1 MRCLNK
7 IVFINSANIP
17 YAEIHLDGNV
27 HFIGTQGVG
36 KSTILRAIL
45 FFYNADKLKLGIP
58 KEKKG
63 FDDFYLP
70 HSNSYII
77 YELTHERGDFC
88 VLLQRSQG
96 RACYRFFDG
105 RWDRSLLIDDKGE
118 VTSEY
123 TVLRKRLGSRSLS
136 RLVDKYDEF
145 RNIIYG
151 NHRASSKEFYNYAI
165 MESPAYQNIP
175 RSLQNVFLN
184 SRVDADF
191 IKEIILRSMSDEIPS
206 IDLGYYRRQVAD
218 FQTEYENISIW
229 FRKNAHGVIQV
240 RENADKVIELYR
252 QLGYLRSRIEQSYA
266 ELLYADRTNRERLP
280 ELESKKDAH
289 LQQQHR
295 YERLIAEQNQK
306 LEKEKEDINKAI
318 GEVESKQKDCRSKRK
333 DYESKNI
340 EVILERASHE
350 EELKLALGALQKK
363 KEVLTQEHNSLNA
376 KYIALED
383 SLRGEFREHE
393 NLAKDNMTAVKEQHL
408 SSKQA
413 IGEKAAAALSK
424 LREEHEQEWEQLS
437 QRHEELQDSRRQLD
451 SEFVHLQYY
460 NPCENEIAVHKQAIS
475 ELERSSALLEAELKS
490 LDLEI
495 SKLTSDYENRTA
507 LLTAAYESE
516 IKELDKEIAH
526 YRDKI
531 NGIDTLLARASGSLY
546 EWLDGRMPGWE
557 KSIGKVI
564 DQDRILYSKT
574 LKPALA
580 SSQCDKEAFFG
591 LKLDLSGIE
600 SNLRTPKQ
608 LAEEK
613 EMYQQAI
620 ADINETIGRKRAEC
634 DKKIKELSDT
644 MSPKM
649 KGLRQK
655 RSETDLTLRAV
666 PSRLKVE
673 TVKLQELEDRQEK
686 MRASRKAE
694 LDERKMQLAARQ
706 LELDSA
712 RKLSKQNLEKKQ
724 KELERDREQRF
735 KALDIE
741 RDASLK
747 NITDKLAQKRSA
759 MDIKLGELKARR
771 DEELKG
777 AGVDILAL
785 NECEQEMKQCREQLA
800 FIDNNRSLC
809 IAYLLDK
816 KELFDREEEFKQQHK
831 ELETKKGALL
841 KKYEKH
847 LSQLTEKL
855 NSEKTAGAQ
864 IAEEIEQCRKG
875 FEKLEQFRASELFP
889 AELQN
894 TKESCTMQPA
904 LVLLEEIHNSIT
916 QRIGLRDKFKK
927 AVNVFKADFGQGNIF
942 NFKTVLN
949 TDKEYMDYAA
959 DLEEFVAQDKI
970 DDYRGRTSDRYL
982 EILQRLSREMGELS
996 GYSSEVEKIIREIN
1010 YDFKEKNF
1018 VGAIRSIEI
1027 RSSNTGDKMV
1037 QLLQKIKE
1045 FTDENEFQMGEAN
1058 IFSEESGRYN
1068 VNREAVRYLEDF
1080 MNALNAS
1087 PSRQSLLLSDTF
1099 QLQFRVI
1106 ENDNDTGWV
1115 EKIANVGSDGTDILV
1130 KAMVNIM
1137 LINVFKEK
1145 VSRKFGEFRIHCM
1158 MDEIGKLHPNN
1169 IKGILNFANSRNIL
1183 LINSSPTTY
1192 NVSDYRYTYLL
1203 SKDAAAKT
1211 LVQPLITR
1219 KEAALGNET
1228 I

>member
-105 RWDRSLLIDDKGE
+105 RWDKSLLIDDKGE

-123 TVLRKRLGSRSLS
+123 TVLRKRLGGRSLS

-165 MESPAYQNIP
+165 MESPAFQNIP

-191 IKEIILRSMSDEIPS
+191 IKEIILRSMSDEVPS

-218 FQTEYENISIW
+218 FQTEYENISVW
-229 FRKNAHGVIQV
+229 FRKNARGVIQV

-252 QLGYLRSRIEQSYA
+252 LLGYLRSRIEQSYA

-280 ELESKKDAH
+280 ALESRKEAH
-289 LQQQHR
+289 LQQQNR
-295 YERLIAEQNQK
+295 YERLITEQNQK

-318 GEVESKQKDCRSKRK
+318 GEVESKLKACRSKSK
-333 DYESKNI
+333 EYESKNI
-340 EVILERASHE
+340 EAVLERASRE
-350 EELKLALGALQKK
+350 EELKLALDALLRK
-363 KEVLTQEHNSLNA
+363 KEVLTQEHNSLRA
-376 KYIALED
+376 KYNALED
-383 SLRGEFREHE
+383 SIRSEYREYE
-393 NLAKDNMTAVKEQHL
+393 NLAKDNMTAVKEQYL
-408 SSKQA
+408 SSRQSIA
-413 IGEKAAAALSK
+413 EKAEAALAK
-424 LREEHEQEWEQLS
+424 LREDHGQEWEQLS
-437 QRHEELQDSRRQLD
+437 QRNEELQDSRRQLD

-460 NPCENEIAVHKQAIS
+460 KPCGNEILIHQQAI
-475 ELERSSALLEAELKS
+475 EQFKRSSALLEAELKA
-490 LDLEI
+490 LDSEI
-495 SKLTSDYENRTA
+495 SKLTLDYENRTA
-507 LLTAAYESE
+507 LLKASFESE
-516 IKELDKEIAH
+516 IRDLDKELAQ

-546 EWLDGRMPGWE
+546 EWLDGKMPGWE
-557 KSIGKVI
+557 KNIGKVI

-574 LKPALA
+574 LKPTLA
-580 SSQCDKEAFFG
+580 TSQCDKDALFG

-613 EMYQQAI
+613 EMYLQAI
-620 ADINETIGRKRAEC
+620 ADINETIAQKKTEY
-634 DKKIKELSDT
+634 DKGVKAISES

-649 KGLRQK
+649 KELRQK
-655 RSETDLTLRAV
+655 RSETDLTLKSI
-666 PSRLKVE
+666 PSRIRVE
-673 TVKLQELEDRQEK
+673 QVKLQQLKDRQEQ
-686 MRASRKAE
+686 MTASRKAE

-712 RKLSKQNLEKKQ
+712 RKLSKQNLEKKV
-724 KELERDREQRF
+724 KESERLKEQRL

-741 RDASLK
+741 REASLK
-747 NITDKLAQKRSA
+747 AITDKLAQKRSG
-759 MDIKLGELKARR
+759 MDTKLGELKARR

-777 AGVDILAL
+777 AGVDVSAL

-800 FIDNNRSLC
+800 FIDSSRSLC
-809 IAYLLDK
+809 IAYQLDK
-816 KELFDREEEFKQQHK
+816 KELFDREEEFRQQHK
-831 ELETKKGALL
+831 DLETKKGALL
-841 KKYEKH
+841 KKYGKH
-847 LSQLTEKL
+847 MLQLEEKL
-855 NSEKTAGAQ
+855 NAEKAAGAQ
-864 IAEEIEQCRKG
+864 TASEIEQCRKG

-904 LVLLEEIHNSIT
+904 LSLLDEIHDCIT
-916 QRIGLRDKFKK
+916 QRMGINDKFKK

-949 TDKEYMDYAA
+949 SDEEYMDYAA
-959 DLEEFVAQDKI
+959 DLEEFVEQDKI
-970 DDYRGRTSDRYL
+970 NDYRGRTSDRYL

-1037 QLLQKIKE
+1037 QLLQKIKD

-1080 MNALNAS
+1080 MNALNAA

-1169 IKGILNFANSRNIL
+1169 IKGILDFANSRNIL

-1203 SKDAAAKT
+1203 SKDTAAKT

-1219 KEAALGNET
+1219 REAALGNET
-1228 I
+1228 V